1 LRDSNRGRL
10 GKPEPPGRDQVTER
24 DMHDNSPQPN
34 PRKPLVARLSWATAR
49 PEALWD
55 AWAFAAVEAE
65 LALDAWLKAAH
76 SLKEATFAAY
86 HAALDREEQAAAELA
101 ARLAP
106 SRGAA

>member
-1 LRDSNRGRL
+1 MSG
-10 GKPEPPGRDQVTER
+10 
-24 DMHDNSPQPN
+24 NSPQPN
-34 PRKPLVARLSWATAR
+34 PRNQLAARLSWAAAG

-55 AWAFAAVEAE
+55 AWAFAAIEAE

-106 SRGAA
+106 SRSAA

>member
-1 LRDSNRGRL
+1 MSN
-10 GKPEPPGRDQVTER
+10 
-24 DMHDNSPQPN
+24 NSPQPN
-34 PRKPLVARLSWATAR
+34 PRNQLAARLSWVAAR

-65 LALDAWLKAAH
+65 LALDAWSKAAH